1 MAKSWLACEACRQL
15 HVHVVLDTAAPVVS
29 FVAETNAIVTAG
41 WSVTVSGVDFGY
53 ADTTPTNELGLSSCP
68 TVAWVSSSSLACYLA
83 RGESP
88 LAEALATVSTV
99 VGTQTS
105 VFSYD
110 GRQADQGWH
119 AFGIAFA
126 FLVGII
132 RSQLRFVMVTL
143 ASCSARGQLRR
154 REQRGHDDQLERDC
168 VGDRFRVARH
178 HADHAPWRVE
188 LHDGLVGVVDVGD
201 VLHGAR
207 RGRGEGRGDDGRRRG
222 RHAHE
227 DVQLRRC

>member
-15 HVHVVLDTAAPVVS
+15 HAHVVLDTAAPVVS

-68 TVAWVSSSSLACYLA
+68 TVAWVSSSSSACYLA

-126 FLVGII
+126 FFGWDHKSTAAICYGHACIVQRPWSASSTRATRPRRPVG
-132 RSQLRFVMVTL
+132 
-143 ASCSARGQLRR
+143 A
-154 REQRGHDDQLERDC
+154 
-168 VGDRFRVARH
+168 
-178 HADHAPWRVE
+178 
-188 LHDGLVGVVDVGD
+188 
-201 VLHGAR
+201 
-207 RGRGEGRGDDGRRRG
+207 
-222 RHAHE
+222 
-227 DVQLRRC
+227 